1 MIKKIKLKTKIL
13 QNQQREL
20 TIRHTHESER
30 EAQLRIEAQK
40 SDYEATIKRH
50 LSFIDQLIDDK
61 KVLSEKCE
69 KLVKELKD
77 SEKNYTDRIR
87 T

>member
-1 MIKKIKLKTKIL
+1 MVNKNKLKTKGF

-40 SDYEATIKRH
+40 SEFEATIKRH
-50 LSFIDQLIDDK
+50 LGFIDQLIDDK

-69 KLVKELKD
+69 KLVKDLKD